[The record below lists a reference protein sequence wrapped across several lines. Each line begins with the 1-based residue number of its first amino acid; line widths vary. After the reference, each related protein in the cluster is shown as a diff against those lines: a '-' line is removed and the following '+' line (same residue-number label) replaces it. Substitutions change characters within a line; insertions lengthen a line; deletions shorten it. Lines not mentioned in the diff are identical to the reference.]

1 MKNHQNSMK
10 IHASLL
16 ETGPILRSIPS
27 LRPPNSWL
35 AHVVRADGLRNVT
48 EGVHL
53 RRPKAQ
59 PLRAPDGGAADRLL
73 VRLQQL
79 QKVETDAVPLARRRQ
94 LGAAIRDPA
103 DAATGCFK
111 ASSSGIRDVDQ
122 STRL

>member
-1 MKNHQNSMK
+1 MK

-27 LRPPNSWL
+27 LRPIPWL

-103 DAATGCFK
+103 DVGSYGLF
-111 ASSSGIRDVDQ
+111 
-122 STRL
+122 